1 MKRNGM
7 HVRLIVRSRYLSSGG
22 RLYHYI
28 KMWKTQEECMKK
40 KVASILAAIM
50 VISMAAACSAKNDS
64 DSTIKT
70 HNKAVQANAAAAVG
84 DDYYYAETTA
94 AAYSEEAEYVAFE
107 DYDSMDVDFNYNE
120 PTEADYDSN
129 DNSGVEGDP
138 SQDSPSGQGDN
149 KVDIS
154 KEMLVYRC
162 QITMDTLEFDATL
175 ASLKNK
181 ISEYHGF
188 VERESQTDGSR
199 GNGRYAI
206 SEDEKDYYYI
216 ATIRIPSEYYESFV
230 ASTEGLG
237 ILRSKNSS
245 VDNVATRY
253 GTLKNELEIYQ
264 AEYDRYLKQYNETED
279 EKIALQIQKELR
291 NLSLTISDLKTE
303 MSMLESDVAYSYVT
317 ITIHKVSEKD
327 LEKEK
332 ELEEQK
338 EKERKEKEEREKEKE
353 KEDNFGTRVKKAS
366 KDSWKEFLAFLE
378 GILMFFI
385 ARWWGIVLFLI
396 IAGIVL
402 LITKIVRKK
411 IKKRNE
417 IRREKREALEAQ
429 HRAQVEELKKEEEKA
444 REEAKANNQAQI
456 KARIQAQKEAAEK
469 VKKDLETEKKDD
481 ASDEK
486 KEDEKPSEPEKETDG
501 KDPDAN

>member
-1 MKRNGM
+1 
-7 HVRLIVRSRYLSSGG
+7 
-22 RLYHYI
+22 
-28 KMWKTQEECMKK
+28 MKK
-40 KVASILAAIM
+40 KVACILAAIM
-50 VISMAAACSAKNDS
+50 VISMAAACSSKS
-64 DSTIKT
+64 DSNSKIKT
-70 HNKAVQANAAAAVG
+70 HNGAVQANAAVG
-84 DDYYYAETTA
+84 GDYYYAETTA
-94 AAYSEEAEYVAFE
+94 AYSKEAEYVYE
-107 DYDSMDVDFNYNE
+107 DYDGMDVDFNYDE
-120 PTEADYDSN
+120 PTEANYKSAEDVQDL
-129 DNSGVEGDP
+129 SGVEGDP
-138 SQDSPSGQGDN
+138 SQGGQSGMGDT

-230 ASTEGLG
+230 SSTEGLG

-264 AEYDRYLKQYNETED
+264 AEYDRYLKQYNETDD

-353 KEDNFGTRVKKAS
+353 KEDTFGTRVKDAA

-402 LITKIVRKK
+402 LIAKIVRKK
-411 IKKRNE
+411 IKKRNAVK
-417 IRREKREALEAQ
+417 REKQEALAEQQKAK
-429 HRAQVEELKKEEEKA
+429 AEELKKEEEKA
-444 REEAKANNQAQI
+444 KEEAKANNQAQI
-456 KARIQAQKEAAEK
+456 KARIQAQREAAEK
-469 VKKDLETEKKDD
+469 VKKDLEEEKKEV

-486 KEDEKPSEPEKETDG
+486 KAEEKPEESEKDADG
-501 KDPDAN
+501 KDPDVK

>member
-1 MKRNGM
+1 
-7 HVRLIVRSRYLSSGG
+7 
-22 RLYHYI
+22 
-28 KMWKTQEECMKK
+28 MKK
-40 KVASILAAIM
+40 KVAWILAAIM
-50 VISMAAACSAKNDS
+50 GISMAAACASKNESSAKNKGYS
-64 DSTIKT
+64 G
-70 HNKAVQANAAAAVG
+70 NNAVSAHAAAVDEYVSG
-84 DDYYYAETTA
+84 DDYYYAAETTA
-94 AAYSEEAEYVAFE
+94 AAYSEEAEYVYE
-107 DYDSMDVDFNYNE
+107 DYDGENIDFNYDA
-120 PTEADYDSN
+120 PTEADENGGQAQSQ
-129 DNSGVEGDP
+129 NSGDP
-138 SQDSPSGQGDN
+138 SSSGQQGDT

-175 ASLKNK
+175 AALKNK

-206 SEDEKDYYYI
+206 SEEEKDYYYI

-338 EKERKEKEEREKEKE
+338 EKEKKKKEEREKEKE
-353 KEDNFGTRVKKAS
+353 KEDNFGTRVKKAA

-402 LITKIVRKK
+402 LVMKIVRKK

-429 HRAQVEELKKEEEKA
+429 HRAQVEEQKKEEEKA
-444 REEAKANNQAQI
+444 REETKANNQAQI
-456 KARIQAQKEAAEK
+456 KARIQAQKEAAER
-469 VKKDLETEKKDD
+469 VKKDLETEKNDD
-481 ASDEK
+481 ATDEK
-486 KEDEKPSEPEKETDG
+486 KEEEKPSEPEKETDG
-501 KDPDAN
+501 KDPDVK